1 MNNIGDNIRK
11 LRILFDFKQNAMA
24 KLIGISV
31 NSYGKIERNEVLIS
45 QERLAQIANVL
56 GIEPAYITNLND
68 VVNTLKSPQ
77 KENNS
82 SAQNN

>member
-1 MNNIGDNIRK
+1 
-11 LRILFDFKQNAMA
+11 MA